1 MGSGS
6 PRHHRQ
12 GRQGFPAGNMQV
24 GGLDTAGGELLGGAL
39 PSPDR
44 GCSRAPHPHAPAEA
58 QVPCPPR
65 LPRRCE
71 LASNG
76 GDGSPGGGSRNQL
89 SHQASPLPGCPL
101 PPAIVFFLGL
111 NVLICSLGTGR
122 GTKAISEAAV
132 ISLHGTSWARHRLI
146 PVTLHGRGCFYPI
159 PWIRKLEAPPS
170 REAMSRGCDVIK
182 QQHDLNPGPHS

>member
-1 MGSGS
+1 MWALGLHGITGRAGKAS
-6 PRHHRQ
+6 PQ
-12 GRQGFPAGNMQV
+12 GICRLGAWTPQGASSWV
-24 GGLDTAGGELLGGAL
+24 ERSHL
-39 PSPDR
+39 PTED
-44 GCSRAPHPHAPAEA
+44 APE
-58 QVPCPPR
+58 PPIPTHLQR
-65 LPRRCE
+65 RRYRVRPPRRCE
-71 LASNG
+71 LASCG

>member
-12 GRQGFPAGNMQV
+12 GRQGFPAREYAGW
-24 GGLDTAGGELLGGAL
+24 GLGHRRGRAPGWSAPISRPRMLQSP
-39 PSPDR
+39 PSPR
-44 GCSRAPHPHAPAEA
+44 TCKGAGTVSA
-58 QVPCPPR
+58 
-65 LPRRCE
+65 PRRCE
-71 LASNG
+71 LASSG

-182 QQHDLNPGPHS
+182 QQSTI